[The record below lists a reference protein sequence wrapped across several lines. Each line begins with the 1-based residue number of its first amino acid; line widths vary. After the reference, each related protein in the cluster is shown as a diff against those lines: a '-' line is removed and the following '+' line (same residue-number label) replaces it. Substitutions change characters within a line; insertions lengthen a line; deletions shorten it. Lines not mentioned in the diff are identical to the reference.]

1 MELLSNPDVWV
12 AFLTL
17 CALEIVLGID
27 NIIFLSIL
35 TNRLPEHQQKK
46 GRQTGLFL
54 AMFMRI
60 ALLFS
65 LSWLMR
71 LTAPIFTVLGNE
83 ISGRDLILLGGGLFL
98 MFKSVREIHE
108 KLEEAGH
115 PDEAPAKASFASI
128 MAQIVAI
135 DIVFSLDSV
144 ITAVGMVQ
152 HLEVMV
158 AAVVVSV
165 GLMMVAAAPISHFV
179 NRNPTVKVLAL
190 AFLIMIGVALVA
202 EGLDFHIPKG
212 YIYFSMAF
220 SVGVE
225 FINLRTR
232 KKTEARK

>member
-83 ISGRDLILLGGGLFL
+83 ISGRDLILLCGGLFL
-98 MFKSVREIHE
+98 MFQKRP
-108 KLEEAGH
+108 G
-115 PDEAPAKASFASI
+115 
-128 MAQIVAI
+128 
-135 DIVFSLDSV
+135 
-144 ITAVGMVQ
+144 
-152 HLEVMV
+152 
-158 AAVVVSV
+158 
-165 GLMMVAAAPISHFV
+165 
-179 NRNPTVKVLAL
+179 NP
-190 AFLIMIGVALVA
+190 
-202 EGLDFHIPKG
+202 
-212 YIYFSMAF
+212 
-220 SVGVE
+220 
-225 FINLRTR
+225 
-232 KKTEARK
+232 